1 MKYPGHPI
9 ESVENFVFPHFR
21 FSPNFRDAGS
31 VFVTNAAKI
40 LPTIWNVN
48 EIDYHCPIFAIMWV
62 IGSCEFSWISNTREL
77 RMLVWFRV
85 IGIWELYLD
94 FGNWE
99 LYLECRAIGT
109 WEFSCIGNS
118 DVFGWRPCQNLQN
131 PRKTRPWTVPKASTK
146 SFKWMSYRACPCSR
160 MFCAKDSGIPWK
172 NMKNRSPKKR
182 SKNRYFPPQPSANLE
197 NPPKTK
203 PRTPPKS
210 IPIRLLS

>member
-1 MKYPGHPI
+1 
-9 ESVENFVFPHFR
+9 
-21 FSPNFRDAGS
+21 
-31 VFVTNAAKI
+31 
-40 LPTIWNVN
+40 
-48 EIDYHCPIFAIMWV
+48 MWV

-77 RMLVWFRV
+77 RMLVGFRA

-160 MFCAKDSGIPWK
+160 MFCAKDSGIPFK
-172 NMKNRSPKKR
+172 NRKNRS
-182 SKNRYFPPQPSANLE
+182 Q
-197 NPPKTK
+197 KTLK
-203 PRTPPKS
+203 KS
-210 IPIRLLS
+210 IFSIKAVCQPRKPSENEAPDPSKIDPNSPSISEGPKLKNKQTLPHFSSFFDL